1 MRILVK
7 SALTGVMLFGL
18 TVAAWAVAGE
28 YGNLCAEGLALGK
41 DIKTDCSV
49 NAVIDGKT
57 YCFGNE
63 TAKTLFMKDVH
74 GNSPRLRPIT
84 RASTKATLLCRT
96 ILVMAGLLPGHD
108 RCLSAASCH
117 ATGFV
122 RSAATRRASVSRV
135 EASARPS
142 TRS

>member
-18 TVAAWAVAGE
+18 TVAAWAVTGE

-74 GNSPRLRPIT
+74 GNL
-84 RASTKATLLCRT
+84 AKAQ
-96 ILVMAGLLPGHD
+96 AYYSSKH
-108 RCLSAASCH
+108 
-117 ATGFV
+117 
-122 RSAATRRASVSRV
+122 
-135 EASARPS
+135 
-142 TRS
+142 